1 MRQTKGESL
10 GCRKVWERARVG
22 GEVRRGKGEGWGNV
36 RHREKLGN
44 FSLLLSILA
53 YPDAINSTETKEMNN
68 LFRSATLCCLWS
80 AHKSSVSLQ
89 RSEGV

>member
-1 MRQTKGESL
+1 MRWGKEDSLERSEAGKGRGL
-10 GCRKVWERARVG
+10 GA
-22 GEVRRGKGEGWGNV
+22 EVRLGKGEGWGNV